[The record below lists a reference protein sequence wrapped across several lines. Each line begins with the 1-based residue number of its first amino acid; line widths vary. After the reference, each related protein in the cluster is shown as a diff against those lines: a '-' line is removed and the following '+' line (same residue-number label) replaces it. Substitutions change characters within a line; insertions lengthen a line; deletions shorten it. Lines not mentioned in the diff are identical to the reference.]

1 MLDYKQLTNSYLSNF
16 DLIHMGALLDVLD
29 NGDEALEYIL
39 SLSPK
44 NILVGRMKITN
55 EESYYT
61 TYKAY
66 DEITTCA
73 YYHSKN
79 NFLLLVT
86 KTLLALKLI

>member
-1 MLDYKQLTNSYLSNF
+1 
-16 DLIHMGALLDVLD
+16 MGALLDVLD

-44 NILVGRMKITN
+44 NILIGRMKITDKN
-55 EESYYT
+55 SYYT

-79 NFLLLVT
+79 NFLHLCE
-86 KTLLALKLI
+86 KYDYSIHNINDNFYLIKK